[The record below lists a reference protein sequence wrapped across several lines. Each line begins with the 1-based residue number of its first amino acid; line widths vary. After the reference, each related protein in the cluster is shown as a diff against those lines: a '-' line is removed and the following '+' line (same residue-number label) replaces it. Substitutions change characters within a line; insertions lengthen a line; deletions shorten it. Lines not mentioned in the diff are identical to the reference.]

1 MNSIFKNPYNK
12 PQLGRNGFDIS
23 QRRQFSC
30 QVGQLLPCY
39 KDFAYVGDKYKI
51 NDSTF
56 IRTDAVETSAFIEL
70 VHHLDWFFVPIQQ
83 LYMFWSEFFFGT
95 QDVMSTFGVDSV
107 NQSINPTVGKL
118 PTLGLY
124 NLMTNMTNFTTG
136 DDSHF
141 VTDDFGVPLAWN
153 AARLMDMLEY
163 GNTSTTQAIFA
174 QPNGVSANFFP
185 MFYLAYHKIF
195 HSHYLNTDYFK
206 NDPLLYN
213 VDSSY
218 NTSTIPDLQ
227 AFKIVSTLHYRP
239 YRKDLFTNI
248 KPAPIFDGSFAN
260 SISQYP
266 YNTLSVSP
274 GVSHLSY
281 DSVNSAPLANTK
293 TLTTPSSPTSGFPNG
308 TLPDL
313 SYTNS
318 ITSGISG
325 NSTFSI
331 GNIRSMFA
339 LDRLARITANSGS
352 HYEDQVRN
360 HFGFDV
366 PQGIA
371 KEAYFLGSH
380 ETPIIISEVV
390 ATASTTAQGAG
401 NTLGDIAGKG
411 FTPRDMYHDDIDFTC
426 PSDGIIMGISSIE
439 PLCNYAS
446 NRVDIENRYLTVFD
460 FFKPSIDNLG
470 MQPFWDAFNLTNKV
484 GIPSSVAPVLENFVG
499 WQTRWTEAKTKPS
512 LVHQSM
518 FATFRNNWVGYKESV
533 YYDGLSDFDT
543 VISSPSRFQYFYICP
558 QYTNNI
564 FLRKV
569 PNNAV
574 SKITYNASAGPAWKQ
589 EALSPEN
596 IYQGDSF
603 LVNMHCRVYKT
614 SVMSVHSLPKYI

>member
-12 PQLGRNGFDIS
+12 PQLGRNGFDLS

-30 QVGQLLPCY
+30 QVGQFLPCY
-39 KDFAYVGDKYKI
+39 KDFAYSGDRYKI

-83 LYMFWSEFFFGT
+83 LYMFWSEFFYGT
-95 QDVMSTFGVDSV
+95 QDVMSTFGVNSV
-107 NQSINPTVGKL
+107 NQAINPSVGKL
-118 PTLGLY
+118 PTFGLY
-124 NLMTNMTNFTTG
+124 NIMNNMTNFTTG
-136 DDSHF
+136 DDSYF

-163 GNTSTTQAIFA
+163 GNTSTTQALFA
-174 QPNGVSANFFP
+174 QPTGISANFFP

-218 NTSTIPDLQ
+218 STSTIPDLQ
-227 AFKIVSTLHYRP
+227 AFKIISTLHYRP
-239 YRKDLFTNI
+239 YRKDMFTNI
-248 KPAPIFDGSFAN
+248 KPSPVFNNSYAN
-260 SISQYP
+260 SVLNYP
-266 YNTLSVSP
+266 WNSDSISP
-274 GVSHLSY
+274 GVSHINF
-281 DSVNSAPLANTK
+281 DGVNSL
-293 TLTTPSSPTSGFPNG
+293 
-308 TLPDL
+308 
-313 SYTNS
+313 
-318 ITSGISG
+318 GISSFPENTASPSG
-325 NSTFSI
+325 SGDTIPGLSLSSRVNSSTSTSIAI
-331 GNIRSMFA
+331 GNIRAMFA
-339 LDRLARITANSGS
+339 LDRLSRITANSGS

-460 FFKPSIDNLG
+460 FFKPAIDNLG

-484 GIPSSVAPVLENFVG
+484 GVPSTVAPVLENFVG
-499 WQTRWTEAKTKPS
+499 WQTRWSEAKTKPS

-533 YYDGLSDFDT
+533 YYDGISDFDT

-569 PNNAV
+569 PNNSV
-574 SKITYNASAGPAWKQ
+574 SKITYDSSAGPAWKQ
-589 EALSPEN
+589 EVLSPEN

-614 SVMSVHSLPKYI
+614 SVMSVHSLTKYI